1 MITDRIMGNQANEHS
16 EAILRRKFSV
26 ELLKCCRISTTRT
39 TVLSRE
45 RSLRIQYSCR
55 EKMDVIIS
63 NGPSR
68 ATLQSLQIGLL
79 TMIIRQSSIQSLNTR
94 RDSS

>member
-1 MITDRIMGNQANEHS
+1 MITDRLMENQANEHS

-26 ELLKCCRISTTRT
+26 ELLKCCRISTKRT

-55 EKMDVIIS
+55 EKRDVNFFKWPIA
-63 NGPSR
+63 GDPSES
-68 ATLQSLQIGLL
+68 ANWS
-79 TMIIRQSSIQSLNTR
+79 TMIIRQSSIQSHNTR